1 MTTFHKNE
9 HAQKCPPK
17 RLLDWSCQGEVEVE
31 PPWLITCNVFDK
43 PLRRPVFL
51 YGALNPSTACTVR
64 STVKKP
70 HLK

>member
-17 RLLDWSCQGEVEVE
+17 HLLDWSCREEVEVG

-43 PLRRPVFL
+43 PLRRPAFL

-64 STVKKP
+64 STVKKS
-70 HLK
+70 HSK